1 MTETPASCRESRGK
15 DQFCVSHIKAC
26 LFNTFIRTVSS
37 ISLLLPSYMSRCRG
51 LLCVKDF
58 FWGGIG
64 GDLNACTGKRCVCI
78 NQLTLMVLILEA
90 ITSNR
95 ADIAVDRRQVL
106 AEELKHCNRL
116 KKTLNRMT
124 VLLVKQK

>member
-1 MTETPASCRESRGK
+1 
-15 DQFCVSHIKAC
+15 
-26 LFNTFIRTVSS
+26 
-37 ISLLLPSYMSRCRG
+37 MSRCRG

-64 GDLNACTGKRCVCI
+64 EDLNACTGNRCVCI

-116 KKTLNRMT
+116 KKTLNHMT